1 MFKKIFKRRKS
12 SDLPEALPTES
23 ESGLSQ
29 EARKES
35 APVEQPEDQ
44 VQPPLQEA
52 PVAGPGTDLTQETD
66 DASLRAGE
74 PEQAEPPEQ
83 ERAPDKLEA
92 SLDEIFADIRHSL
105 VEEEKREEKKPH
117 IVRWLRNKVKNAEE
131 RSQSRQMAKE
141 EAAQT
146 GKEIEVPQSLVER
159 VSAEE
164 PPAAPATVEA
174 KPVAIPPEKQEEQ
187 APAPE
192 IPPELAALLQKIE
205 VEAKA
210 EQAAEEPAVEPARVE
225 ERPSFA
231 DVKQKLATRK
241 EEPEDIQ
248 KIRDLALQDYV
259 EPAPAPKVRQ
269 FTSPTEYFRNLV
281 MGLTRLEKR
290 LILGAITGIVLI
302 IVFAYGF
309 SWLKPQPNLSATAT
323 VKASLPYP
331 VMVTLPGGWTFSLN
345 RGYVQNGVWNPPA
358 GAEWLDGTEI
368 CRVISLPWSLQL
380 ESVIRTLKA
389 EDQIVL
395 VMDDSKTISYRV
407 QSIRSVAADEWSSQ
421 CQDGLSLLLILA
433 DKKSDKRWVVNAIP

>member
-1 MFKKIFKRRKS
+1 MFKKIFKRPKP
-12 SDLPEALPTES
+12 SDLPETLPTEPES
-23 ESGLSQ
+23 ELSQ
-29 EARKES
+29 EASKET
-35 APVEQPEDQ
+35 APVEQPDGQ
-44 VQPPLQEA
+44 VQPPLSEA
-52 PVAGPGTDLTQETD
+52 PVAGSGTEITQETD
-66 DASLRAGE
+66 DTSLRAGQ
-74 PEQAEPPEQ
+74 PEQVEPPEQ

-92 SLDEIFADIRHSL
+92 SLEERFADIRHSL
-105 VEEEKREEKKPH
+105 IEEEKREEKKPH
-117 IVRWLRNKVKNAEE
+117 VVRWLKNKLKDAEE
-131 RSQSRQMAKE
+131 RSQSRQLAKE
-141 EAAQT
+141 EAAEA
-146 GKEIEVPQSLVER
+146 GKETEVPQSLRER

-164 PPAAPATVEA
+164 PPETPAPVEV
-174 KPVAIPPEKQEEQ
+174 KPVAGPLEQQQEPVPE
-187 APAPE
+187 AE

-205 VEAKA
+205 EEAKP
-210 EQAAEEPAVEPARVE
+210 EQAAEGPAVEPARVE

-241 EEPEDIQ
+241 EEPEDIH

-259 EPAPAPKVRQ
+259 EPAPTPKVRQ
-269 FTSPTEYFRNLV
+269 FTSPTEYFKNLV
-281 MGLTRLEKR
+281 MGLTKLEKR
-290 LILGAITGIVLI
+290 LILGSIVGIVLI

-345 RGYVQNGVWNPPA
+345 RGYVQNGIWNPPA

-395 VMDDSKTISYRV
+395 VMSDSKTISYRV
-407 QSIRSVAADEWSSQ
+407 LSIRSVAADEWNSQ